1 MNLFSEDVIIK
12 SSFGI
17 TSTGM
22 NIVAPKLQEYGNLQ
36 VPEAETFGEG
46 LMMIVNDLIPLLRP
60 DLYEAAKVSIAIVAA
75 SMLISIFHSFS
86 DGMKS
91 AANIAGAATIASSLL
106 LSANSL
112 IRLAAQTIESISEY
126 GKLLLPVMTAALAA
140 QGGVGKSAALYA
152 GTTVFGNILSSLL
165 SSVLLPVVYMFLA
178 LAGASC
184 ATGED
189 MLSKFR
195 DLLKK
200 LASWILKMIL
210 TVFTAYMG
218 ITGVISGTT
227 DAAALKVT
235 KATISSFVPVV
246 GGIMSDAS
254 EAVLLSAAMAKNAAG
269 IYGIFAVLVLFLEP
283 FLKIGCHYMVL
294 KLTAATCS
302 VFGVKS
308 ITDLVSDFSS
318 AMGLLLAMTAAACIL
333 QLISTVSFLK
343 GVA

>member
-1 MNLFSEDVIIK
+1 
-12 SSFGI
+12 
-17 TSTGM
+17 
-22 NIVAPKLQEYGNLQ
+22 
-36 VPEAETFGEG
+36 
-46 LMMIVNDLIPLLRP
+46 
-60 DLYEAAKVSIAIVAA
+60 
-75 SMLISIFHSFS
+75 
-86 DGMKS
+86 
-91 AANIAGAATIASSLL
+91 
-106 LSANSL
+106 
-112 IRLAAQTIESISEY
+112 
-126 GKLLLPVMTAALAA
+126 
-140 QGGVGKSAALYA
+140 
-152 GTTVFGNILSSLL
+152 
-165 SSVLLPVVYMFLA
+165 
-178 LAGASC
+178 
-184 ATGED
+184 